1 MDTGYINLREGL
13 LDLSYDE
20 LVTIKVG
27 AGLALETAAAY
38 LAKSEFESRD
48 FVSELQKR
56 IKSMAVDV
64 LAIDNALAM
73 SANKLH

>member
-1 MDTGYINLREGL
+1 MNTGYINLRAGL

-27 AGLALETAAAY
+27 AGLALETAMAY
-38 LAKSEFESRD
+38 LAKSDFESRD

-73 SANKLH
+73 STNKLH